1 MQTMPNP
8 YVRAENPALSRL
20 VAEIEQ
26 DHDAM
31 ISPQRVTFHG
41 YELEV
46 DPGVF
51 NPTLSQ
57 VGELLA
63 QQMVIPAG
71 ARVLDLGTGAG
82 GLAIVAA
89 AQAQAVLAVDNQ
101 PAAVA
106 CAGKNVARLGL
117 QAKIEVRHSDLFSE
131 VGATECFH
139 VIVTNF
145 PFVPWPAET
154 AWQRHNFDEGHHQ
167 LQQLLTTAKAHLHPG
182 GRLFLT
188 WSDLGDRDE
197 FFTLLARE
205 HYLCRKAAE
214 RYIGEIGFYVYE
226 LVV

>member
-26 DHDAM
+26 NHDAM
-31 ISPQRVTFHG
+31 TSPQRVTFHG

-89 AQAQAVLAVDNQ
+89 V
-101 PAAVA
+101 
-106 CAGKNVARLGL
+106 
-117 QAKIEVRHSDLFSE
+117 
-131 VGATECFH
+131 
-139 VIVTNF
+139 
-145 PFVPWPAET
+145 
-154 AWQRHNFDEGHHQ
+154 
-167 LQQLLTTAKAHLHPG
+167 
-182 GRLFLT
+182 
-188 WSDLGDRDE
+188 
-197 FFTLLARE
+197 
-205 HYLCRKAAE
+205 
-214 RYIGEIGFYVYE
+214 
-226 LVV
+226 